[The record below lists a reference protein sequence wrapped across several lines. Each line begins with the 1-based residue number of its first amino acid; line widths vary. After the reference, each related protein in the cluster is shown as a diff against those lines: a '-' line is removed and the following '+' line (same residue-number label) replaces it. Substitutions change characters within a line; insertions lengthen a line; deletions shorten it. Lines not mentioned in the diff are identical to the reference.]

1 MFWKKMGG
9 DFLFHKK
16 EIKRLSQEN
25 EELRLK
31 NIMLSSQQ
39 HQYTELIKT
48 YEDLVKA
55 YEAKL
60 QELRNVIK
68 DLKR

>member
-1 MFWKKMGG
+1 M
-9 DFLFHKK
+9 FHKK

-31 NIMLSSQQ
+31 NIMLSYQQ
-39 HQYTELIKT
+39 HQYRELIKT
-48 YEDLVKA
+48 YEDLVRA
-55 YEAKL
+55 YEAKI

-68 DLKR
+68 DIKQ